1 MSDGSEKAQSDEK
14 IDNMRKKKKKKR
26 WKFRNWFLV
35 IPGDKAQWQVE
46 VKHGKDNMEVYV
58 NVVQYHGWC
67 YQLFYTLH
75 VLNKRFGLIFT
86 KKKKG
91 KTKLEY
97 TWVEINPELVL
108 TKLIRRHKRVRK
120 GKTELLYKIID
131 VFKSMMLKE
140 WLNRNI
146 MEEDDQTET
155 EATEIIR
162 ECSERLRE
170 TENVDGVKVLST
182 VKLFMVSD
190 RYRAITS
197 AYYRGSVDALLVYNV
212 TRHLTFEMA
221 KGATRTHGCE
231 EAKAFVERML
241 IGNKCDLHHLVAIK
255 TEESVAFAE
264 RESLYFMEISV
275 LDATN
280 VENAFTEVLTQ
291 IHKIESKRSVGG
303 PNKEGEGGSEMEL
316 RFRSLG
322 FKQVEEERQ
331 RLRTEKLCKDLETKT
346 KKTEVKIQTEN
357 PETDVKE
364 SAKNP
369 MEKRKKK
376 RGSKSDELILEFMK
390 KLKQAD
396 DETCMFHRL
405 CFAIQCYRSCY
416 KTYITIKRHL
426 LSRLHDHKG
435 LLDEFHQLKSGF
447 SSPAIRNNEMK

>member
-1 MSDGSEKAQSDEK
+1 MQ
-14 IDNMRKKKKKKR
+14 
-26 WKFRNWFLV
+26 
-35 IPGDKAQWQVE
+35 
-46 VKHGKDNMEVYV
+46 
-58 NVVQYHGWC
+58 
-67 YQLFYTLH
+67 
-75 VLNKRFGLIFT
+75 
-86 KKKKG
+86 
-91 KTKLEY
+91 
-97 TWVEINPELVL
+97 
-108 TKLIRRHKRVRK
+108 
-120 GKTELLYKIID
+120 
-131 VFKSMMLKE
+131 

-221 KGATRTHGCE
+221 KGATRTHGC
-231 EAKAFVERML
+231 
-241 IGNKCDLHHLVAIK
+241 
-255 TEESVAFAE
+255 
-264 RESLYFMEISV
+264 ESLYFMEISV